1 MSDYKYNELDTE
13 GAILEKRISELEG
26 ADPEQSKKLLEQYE
40 KEDKLSKSIEEDTP
54 RDDNWLDD
62 TINLLDNKSKQGD
75 ASKNVTGGRQT
86 TLFNKPIPKVYG
98 SGKPTYGIISNKDP
112 NWDAKVKAKE
122 NRRNAIRAGMDAANA
137 KREELLGTGKYYD
150 DGSGNLRLKKKYA
163 VIGGRRGRRE
173 YDFGQEKAQYE
184 IQQAGQKAYDAAYDG
199 MDFNSVI
206 RRQQV
211 EKAQRGKAKTNQLVE
226 LNKAEMEERKKLKA
240 EREVRNAKQDL
251 AIYDGLVVAFKS
263 LDDDGEEAQQ
273 VLKESPYD
281 FKTQT
286 KDSQGRVIG
295 VGGEKKQL
303 AYAADD
309 GYRMQDIKDANGK
322 VIGKRKFGIVGVK
335 AIDEI
340 NKKLAEQGNKQY
352 KVTAIV
358 AQQKIDAIGNKSGE
372 PVFYVQRLFAD
383 GTQRAD
389 TLTMKEIYQ
398 LGLKGYK
405 TTGVAEKDAEN
416 NVIDSLGD
424 IMGTRKRQTEALIRD
439 PKYRKSVLDAEKA
452 KIEVAKVGFDMR
464 TSQINNLMAQRK
476 ALVDEGAPGSE
487 EAIATIDKKIAM
499 LNEMNGAATGVNE
512 FARALGVTG
521 VGIGG
526 GKPITKEGYEIA
538 SEFETEGGRTL
549 DGFTEVVSNGKK
561 VRQVQ
566 YLPKSGEYLV
576 NTEEAQ
582 PDGSYS
588 FRVSKGKQHLGSE
601 YVTFVGEDGRV
612 RQRKRMGDEGATE
625 QHDDGLFVNVQRHDG
640 QFVRIFVPVGKVI
653 KTPFGNKRV
662 SGEKGGYQLRDTY
675 KQPDWSAREG
685 ILAEWEKSNP
695 AKTEE
700 RKELSTKKLIELG
713 RRIYS
718 KKNNSENYITPMG
731 VEIEPRVEELIAI
744 AKKELNKRRSRANW
758 GKRRRGGTGAVQKA
772 NQKLDEVV
780 AEAAGISVDE
790 AKKIREEKENREFD
804 TKLTPEE
811 EIRYQQWRRT
821 LPKSLQ
827 YGGDYDL
834 RGYWKDPETKKEA
847 VEGDHFIDKYKKPN
861 HPTFSNESKYA
872 VGRNA
877 EKAGHWSD
885 GVYIPP
891 KK

>member
-1 MSDYKYNELDTE
+1 MSDYEYNELDTE
-13 GAILEKRISELEG
+13 GAILEKRASELEG

-54 RDDNWLDD
+54 RDDNWLND
-62 TINLLDNKSKQGD
+62 TISLLDNKSKQGD
-75 ASKNVTGGRQT
+75 ASKNVTGGSQT
-86 TLFNKPIPKVYG
+86 TSFNKPIPKVYG

-112 NWDAKVKAKE
+112 NWDAKVKANRQAKE

-163 VIGGRRGRRE
+163 VIGGGRGRRE

-199 MDFNSVI
+199 MDFNSAI

-211 EKAQRGKAKTNQLVE
+211 KKAQRGKAKTNQLVE

-372 PVFYVQRLFAD
+372 PVFYIQRLFAD

-424 IMGTRKRQTEALIRD
+424 IMGTRKRQTEALMRD

-464 TSQINNLMAQRK
+464 TSQINSLMAQRK

-549 DGFTEVVSNGKK
+549 DGFTDVVSNGKK

-566 YLPKSGEYLV
+566 YLPQSGEYLV

-588 FRVSKGKQHLGSE
+588 FRVSKDKQHLGSE

-612 RQRKRMGDEGATE
+612 RQRKRMDGEGATE
-625 QHDDGLFVNVQRHDG
+625 QHDDGLYLNVTKEDG
-640 QFVRIFVPVGKVI
+640 TLVSVFVPKGKVI

-662 SGEKGGYQLRDTY
+662 SGDKGNYQLVDSSL
-675 KQPDWSAREG
+675 PPNWSANEA
-685 ILAEWEKSNP
+685 IAANTEKR
-695 AKTEE
+695 AGDDKK
-700 RKELSTKKLIELG
+700 RKE
-713 RRIYS
+713 
-718 KKNNSENYITPMG
+718 
-731 VEIEPRVEELIAI
+731 
-744 AKKELNKRRSRANW
+744 KE
-758 GKRRRGGTGAVQKA
+758 Q
-772 NQKLDEVV
+772 
-780 AEAAGISVDE
+780 
-790 AKKIREEKENREFD
+790 EEKERKRYVKHGVAAYEKGARAAAPFSP
-804 TKLTPEE
+804 LTPLVVKLFPPSEE
-811 EIRYQQWRRT
+811 DAEALGRKVRKPKTEAERREEQKT
-821 LPKSLQ
+821 
-827 YGGDYDL
+827 
-834 RGYWKDPETKKEA
+834 
-847 VEGDHFIDKYKKPN
+847 
-861 HPTFSNESKYA
+861 
-872 VGRNA
+872 A
-877 EKAGHWSD
+877 EKKQLEQVIAGRRSKFEELMGSGNADSISSQRSLSENFGRDEKERIRERFDGLLARGDEDSAKKFAADALRLGWSIED
-885 GVYIPP
+885 GAQLRRFFEDKLKPGELESVLND
-891 KK
+891 K

>member
-1 MSDYKYNELDTE
+1 MSDYEYNELDTE
-13 GAILEKRISELEG
+13 GAILEKRASELEG

-54 RDDNWLDD
+54 RDDNWLND
-62 TINLLDNKSKQGD
+62 TISLLDNKSKQGD
-75 ASKNVTGGRQT
+75 ASKNVTGGSQT
-86 TLFNKPIPKVYG
+86 TSFNKPIPKVYG

-112 NWDAKVKAKE
+112 NWDAKVKANRQAKE

-163 VIGGRRGRRE
+163 VIGGGRGRRE

-199 MDFNSVI
+199 MDFNSAI

-211 EKAQRGKAKTNQLVE
+211 KKAQRGKAKTNQLVE

-372 PVFYVQRLFAD
+372 PVFYIQRLFAD

-424 IMGTRKRQTEALIRD
+424 IMGTRKRQTEALMRD

-464 TSQINNLMAQRK
+464 TSQINSLMAQRK

-512 FARALGVTG
+512 FARAMGVT
-521 VGIGG
+521 I
-526 GKPITKEGYEIA
+526 
-538 SEFETEGGRTL
+538 
-549 DGFTEVVSNGKK
+549 N
-561 VRQVQ
+561 RQT
-566 YLPKSGEYLV
+566 PK
-576 NTEEAQ
+576 TEEVKNDEAVKKSNNFVVKKSRIIGDK
-582 PDGSYS
+582 PDGAY
-588 FRVSKGKQHLGSE
+588 VSLNRG
-601 YVTFVGEDGRV
+601 DGV
-612 RQRKRMGDEGATE
+612 SVDIYIPK
-625 QHDDGLFVNVQRHDG
+625 
-640 QFVRIFVPVGKVI
+640 GKVI
-653 KTPFGNKRV
+653 KTSNGNFICEFNGESAELV
-662 SGEKGGYQLRDTY
+662 STDK
-675 KQPDWSAREG
+675 KADWSLYEAVTSNWANKKVDSGIARADAIPEKKKEAYIAQSDKNFREEHPYLSALADAAAAGDGYGSGMNPGYGSVREG
-685 ILAEWEKSNP
+685 IKS
-695 AKTEE
+695 
-700 RKELSTKKLIELG
+700 G
-713 RRIYS
+713 
-718 KKNNSENYITPMG
+718 
-731 VEIEPRVEELIAI
+731 
-744 AKKELNKRRSRANW
+744 KRRSTANW
-758 GKRRRGGTGAVQKA
+758 GARRRNGTSVVSQA
-772 NQKLDEVV
+772 NSVIDKNV
-780 AEAAGISVDE
+780 AHALGISVEE
-790 AKKIREEKENREFD
+790 ATKMRENHENKKK
-804 TKLTPEE
+804 
-811 EIRYQQWRRT
+811 
-821 LPKSLQ
+821 
-827 YGGDYDL
+827 
-834 RGYWKDPETKKEA
+834 
-847 VEGDHFIDKYKKPN
+847 
-861 HPTFSNESKYA
+861 
-872 VGRNA
+872 
-877 EKAGHWSD
+877 
-885 GVYIPP
+885 
-891 KK
+891 